1 MFSITK
7 KQVGAASCR
16 DKGVIPMPHVI
27 VKFYPGRSQEQ
38 KNQLANEIV
47 KSVVEIAGCEQK
59 SVSVAIEEVEPDDW
73 AETVY
78 QPDIIDKKENLV
90 VTPGYNPF
98 QKKEASAGAAQ
109 TAEFKIR
116 SYQAFDESA
125 VIELWHRCNLVV
137 PQNEPK
143 KDIEIKRSVQ
153 ADLFFVGTVSGRI
166 VATVMAG
173 YDGHR
178 GWIYYLAVDPA
189 YRRQQF
195 GRRMMEKAE
204 SALKKRGCPKINL
217 QVRTSNQAVIAF
229 YERLGFSNDDVI
241 GMGKRL

>member
-1 MFSITK
+1 
-7 KQVGAASCR
+7 
-16 DKGVIPMPHVI
+16 MPHVI
-27 VKFYPGRSQEQ
+27 VKLYPGRSEEQ
-38 KNQLANEIV
+38 KKQLAGEIV
-47 KSVVEIAGCEQK
+47 KKVREIARCEEK
-59 SVSVAIEEVEPDDW
+59 SVSVAFEEVEPDDW
-73 AETVY
+73 AENVY

-98 QKKEASAGAAQ
+98 QKKEDSAGAAQ
-109 TAEFKIR
+109 NAGFKIR
-116 SYQAFDESA
+116 SYQDSDESA

-143 KDIEIKRSVQ
+143 KDIEMKRKVQ

-178 GWIYYLAVDPA
+178 GWIYYLAVDPD
-189 YRRQQF
+189 YQRQQI

-204 SALKKRGCPKINL
+204 FALKKRGCPKINL
-217 QVRTSNQAVIAF
+217 QVRTSNRAVIAF
-229 YERLGFSNDDVI
+229 YERLGYTNDDVI
-241 GMGKRL
+241 GLGKRL